1 MIISAAVLP
10 EATGRSHLVANH
22 SSIEIVRLTMA
33 YSFEAQV
40 RSDLGKGASRRL
52 RRDEKIPAVVYG
64 AGQEAVSVVVDFNKI
79 TVAQAFDS
87 FYSETITLVVDG
99 KEVAVKVAAV
109 QRHPVKSKVV
119 HLDFVRV

>member
-1 MIISAAVLP
+1 
-10 EATGRSHLVANH
+10 
-22 SSIEIVRLTMA
+22 MA
-33 YSFEAQV
+33 YSFEAQL
-40 RSDLGKGASRRL
+40 RSDLGNGASRRL

-64 AGQEAVSVVVDFNKI
+64 AGQEAVSVTVDFNKI

-87 FYSETITLVVDG
+87 FYSETITLVIDG

-109 QRHPVKSKVV
+109 QRHPVKPKIV